1 MQAVPLGNGIRLSFS
16 DSDGG
21 FPVDGGVILS
31 AALLFI
37 SFIPFQVQM
46 NKRKARKT
54 QPSSR
59 CNPNKVG
66 RAGERKG
73 EWFSVQ

>member
-37 SFIPFQVQM
+37 SFIPQM

-59 CNPNKVG
+59 RNPNKVG